1 MLPFFVKIVALSCSG
16 VKCDAAAVVDLS
28 GNVTCKMLNTFQK
41 SKIFNAIQKIKIFN
55 TIKKN
60 KIFNTIQK
68 IKMFSTTVYT
78 KAPEVLKL
86 CIFGKLFCAH

>member
-28 GNVTCKMLNTFQK
+28 GNITCKMLNTFQK
-41 SKIFNAIQKIKIFN
+41 SKIFNTIQ
-55 TIKKN
+55 KN

-68 IKMFSTTVYT
+68 IKMSSTLQKCKIFDTIQKGEIFNT
-78 KAPEVLKL
+78 IKITLKDP
-86 CIFGKLFCAH
+86 